1 MPGFSA
7 CTENTFQDLSDWR
20 RPANDANCSDK
31 KRREVCMLNRRQAL
45 GAAIGAMALD
55 AHLAGAAHAATLDK
69 IVHVIVGFPAGGGTD
84 IVARVLAQALQG
96 DYASSIVVED
106 RPGASAR
113 LAVEYVKNAPPD
125 GSIMLFTPDFP
136 MTLYPSSFKSLKYD
150 PLKDFIAV
158 GPAAKGALVLVVG
171 PAVPAE
177 VKTLK
182 DFIAWCKA
190 NPGKAYVA
198 DTSAGATPHFTGV
211 MLAHEAKVTLTP
223 VHYRGGAPAMEDL
236 IGGHV
241 PASVNPVSEVMA
253 FAAAGKIRALGV
265 TGEQRTPFLPDVPTM
280 KEQGYNV
287 VVESLTGV
295 FAPAKTSAPIVTA
308 LNAAMR
314 KASQSKQ
321 MIDSLAKF
329 GTEPTYMTS
338 AEFAAWIREEI
349 TRWQPVVKA
358 SGFKALD

>member
-1 MPGFSA
+1 
-7 CTENTFQDLSDWR
+7 
-20 RPANDANCSDK
+20 
-31 KRREVCMLNRRQAL
+31 MLNRRQAL
-45 GAAIGAMALD
+45 GAAVGAVAAVAAD
-55 AHLAGAAHAATLDK
+55 SAIAGRAQAETLDK
-69 IVHVIVGFPAGGGTD
+69 VVHIIVGFPAGGGTD

-96 DYASSIVVED
+96 SYAQNIVVED

-113 LAVEYVKNAPPD
+113 LAVEYVKNAPAD
-125 GSIMLFTPDFP
+125 GSVMLFTPDFP
-136 MTLYPSSFKSLKYD
+136 LTLYPSSFKALNYD
-150 PLKDFIAV
+150 PVKDFIAV
-158 GPAAKGALVLVVG
+158 GPAAKGELVLVIG

-177 VKTLK
+177 VKTLQ

-190 NPGKAYVA
+190 NPGRANVA

-211 MLAHEAKVTLTP
+211 MLAREANITLTP

-253 FAAAGKIRALGV
+253 FAKAGSIRALAV
-265 TGEQRTPFLPDVPTM
+265 TGETRTPFLPDVPTM
-280 KEQGYNV
+280 KEEGFNV
-287 VVESLTGV
+287 VVESLSGV
-295 FAPAKTSAPIVTA
+295 FVPARTPAPVVAA

-314 KASQSKQ
+314 KASAFKQ

-329 GTEPTYMTS
+329 GTEPASMTT
-338 AEFAAWIREEI
+338 AEFTAWIKSEI
-349 TRWQPVVKA
+349 ARWGPVVKA

>member
-1 MPGFSA
+1 
-7 CTENTFQDLSDWR
+7 
-20 RPANDANCSDK
+20 
-31 KRREVCMLNRRQAL
+31 MLNRRQAL
-45 GAAIGAMALD
+45 GAAIGAIAVD
-55 AHLAGAAHAATLDK
+55 GTVAGRAEAATLDK
-69 IVHVIVGFPAGGGTD
+69 VVHIIVGFPAGGGTD

-96 DYASSIVVED
+96 DYASNIIVED

-125 GSIMLFTPDFP
+125 GSVMLFTPDFP
-136 MTLYPSSFKSLKYD
+136 LTLYPSSFKALKYD

-158 GPAAKGALVLVVG
+158 GPAAKGVLVLVVG
-171 PAVPAE
+171 PGVPAE

-182 DFIAWCKA
+182 DFVAWSKA
-190 NPGKAYVA
+190 NPGKANVA
-198 DTSAGATPHFTGV
+198 DTSAGATPHFTTV
-211 MLAHEAKVTLTP
+211 MLAHEAGITLTP

-253 FAAAGKIRALGV
+253 FAKAGKIRPLAV
-265 TGEQRTPFLPDVPTM
+265 TGEKRTPFLADVPTM
-280 KEQGYNV
+280 KEQGFNV
-287 VVESLTGV
+287 VVESLSGV
-295 FAPAKTSAPIVTA
+295 FVPAKTPDATVAA

-329 GTEPTYMTS
+329 GTEPAYMTS
-338 AEFAAWIREEI
+338 VEFGAWIKEEI
-349 TRWQPVVKA
+349 ARWQPVVKA
-358 SGFKALD
+358 SGFKALE

>member
-1 MPGFSA
+1 
-7 CTENTFQDLSDWR
+7 
-20 RPANDANCSDK
+20 
-31 KRREVCMLNRRQAL
+31 MLNRRQTL
-45 GAAIGAMALD
+45 GAAIGALA
-55 AHLAGAAHAATLDK
+55 AGGTAGARAATLDK
-69 IVHVIVGFPAGGGTD
+69 VVHIIVGFPAGGGTD

-96 DYASSIVVED
+96 DYASSIIVED

-125 GSIMLFTPDFP
+125 GSVMLFTPDFP

-171 PAVPAE
+171 PGVPAD

-190 NPGKAYVA
+190 NPAKADVA
-198 DTSAGATPHFTGV
+198 DTSPGATPHFTTV
-211 MLAHEAKVTLTP
+211 MLGQEAKVTLTP

-253 FAAAGKIRALGV
+253 FATAGKIRALAV
-265 TGEQRTPFLPDVPTM
+265 TGEKRTPFLPDVPTM
-280 KEQGYNV
+280 KEQGFNV
-287 VVESLTGV
+287 VVESLSGV
-295 FAPAKTSAPIVTA
+295 YVPAKTPDAIVAA
-308 LNAAMR
+308 LNAAIR
-314 KASQSKQ
+314 KAAASKQ

-329 GTEPTYMTS
+329 GTEPASMTS
-338 AEFAAWIREEI
+338 AEFAAWIKEEI
-349 TRWQPVVKA
+349 ARWRPVVKA

>member
-1 MPGFSA
+1 
-7 CTENTFQDLSDWR
+7 
-20 RPANDANCSDK
+20 
-31 KRREVCMLNRRQAL
+31 MLNRRQTL
-45 GAAIGAMALD
+45 GAAIGAI
-55 AHLAGAAHAATLDK
+55 AASNAPSAKAATLDK

-96 DYASSIVVED
+96 DYAASIVVED

-125 GSIMLFTPDFP
+125 GSVMLFTPDFP
-136 MTLYPSSFKSLKYD
+136 LTLYPSSFKSLKYD

-158 GPAAKGALVLVVG
+158 GPAAKGLLVLVVG
-171 PAVPAE
+171 PAVPAS

-182 DFIAWCKA
+182 DFLAWCKA
-190 NPGKAYVA
+190 NPDKANVA
-198 DTSAGATPHFTGV
+198 DTSAGATPHFTTV
-211 MLAHEAKVTLTP
+211 MLAQEAKVTLTP

-253 FAAAGKIRALGV
+253 FAKAGKIRALAV
-265 TGEQRTPFLPDVPTM
+265 TGEQRTPFMAEVPTM
-280 KEQGYNV
+280 KEQGFNV
-287 VVESLTGV
+287 VVESLSGAFV
-295 FAPAKTSAPIVTA
+295 PAKTPGPVVTA

-314 KASQSKQ
+314 KASASKQ

-329 GTEPTYMTS
+329 GTEPATMTTP
-338 AEFAAWIREEI
+338 AFTAWIKEEI
-349 TRWQPVVKA
+349 ARWQPVVKA
-358 SGFKALD
+358 SGFKALE